1 MTLPEKHSRFQLPS
15 SLRLLISPGVRGH
28 TVIYILITGFLF
40 LTAFMRAILGAG
52 QAWTI
57 IFTVGASTAGT
68 YLTLSLLS
76 LWEKFRRVIFHSRM
90 KTRVILIGFIFV
102 PVLGGILYWIGQAG
116 SVEALPIFPA
126 FIVIFYGWILLQ
138 AYFIATPVIH
148 LLTGV
153 EKSISGE
160 GHGRK
165 IMRLLGTTVLF
176 LPIIPLVYGVW
187 AISSWLGSTYQN
199 VQGASE
205 KIIAWTLVVAVLLVA
220 TYMLTVVWG
229 WRTIRQGAPQAAVF
243 VGATFLVLWGY
254 LLYRAATLAIGYIT
268 QTQAANPVLDA
279 GLMVVSIIGAM
290 QSFARKTLGKSDRR
304 WSQILPF
311 LVFAFG
317 SVYAV
322 AQFYFILQLAVTRAQ
337 LSILVNATVF
347 ATGIVTLIFL
357 IRKHLLS
364 FAATSVTPTTL
375 QSPAQS
381 ASETG
386 VGSPSTGQ
394 AKHSLFHF
402 SWKKKG
408 RPEENVGDE
417 KTRKAN
423 SG

>member
-1 MTLPEKHSRFQLPS
+1 LTLPDKHSRFQLPS
-15 SLRLLISPGVRGH
+15 SLRLLLSPGVRGH
-28 TVIYILITGFLF
+28 TLIYTLITGFLF
-40 LTAFMRAILGAG
+40 ITAFLRVILSPG

-76 LWEKFRRVIFHSRM
+76 LSEKFQRIIFHSRM
-90 KTRVILIGFIFV
+90 KTRMILIGLIFV

-138 AYFIATPVIH
+138 AYFIATPVTH

-160 GHGRK
+160 GHARK
-165 IMRLLGTTVLF
+165 FMRLLGSTVLF
-176 LPIIPLVYGVW
+176 LPVIPLVYGVW

-220 TYMLTVVWG
+220 TYMLTVLWG
-229 WRTIRQGAPQAAVF
+229 WKTIRQGAPQAAVF
-243 VGATFLVLWGY
+243 VGGTFLVLWGY

-268 QTQAANPVLDA
+268 QSQPANPVLDA
-279 GLMVVSIIGAM
+279 GLMIVSIIGAM
-290 QSFARKTLGKSDRR
+290 QGFARKTLGKADRR

-322 AQFYFILQLAVTRAQ
+322 AQFYFILQFAVTRAD

-347 ATGIVTLIFL
+347 ATGIVTMIFL

-364 FAATSVTPTTL
+364 FATTNVTPTTL
-375 QSPAQS
+375 QTPAQYVV
-381 ASETG
+381 ETG
-386 VGSPSTGQ
+386 VDAPSTGQ
-394 AKHSLFHF
+394 PKHSLFRF
-402 SWKKKG
+402 PWKKKETT
-408 RPEENVGDE
+408 EEGLGE
-417 KTRKAN
+417 EQTRKAVPD
-423 SG
+423 